1 MDTHQIPL
9 ICDTLNT
16 AIGAVIVAL
25 GGNKRTGCMLWPTLP
40 ADEAGRK
47 LAQCINP
54 DRREK
59 LSPDELFLLLREGRK
74 IGCHTLAAYLMRECG
89 YADPQPI
96 EPEDER
102 AALQRQFVQAGAEMK
117 RLFAQM
123 ERAGLRVA

>member
-1 MDTHQIPL
+1 MDSPQLPL
-9 ICDTLNT
+9 ICDNLNT
-16 AIGAVIVAL
+16 AIGAVVVAL
-25 GGNKRTGCMLWPTLP
+25 GGNKRAGSTLWPTLP
-40 ADEAGRK
+40 ADEAGRR

-59 LSPDELFLLLREGRK
+59 LSPDELFMLMREARK

-102 AALQRQFVQAGAEMK
+102 AALQREFVSQANAM
-117 RLFAQM
+117 RQLFHRM
-123 ERAGLRVA
+123 ERAGLK